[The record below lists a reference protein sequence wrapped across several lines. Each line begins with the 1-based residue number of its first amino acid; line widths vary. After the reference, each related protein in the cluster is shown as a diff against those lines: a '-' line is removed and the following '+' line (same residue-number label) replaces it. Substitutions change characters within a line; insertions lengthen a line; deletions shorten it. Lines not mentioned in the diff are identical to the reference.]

1 MYVCQLHFLRELRK
15 WHKIEV
21 GPGMPS
27 LTMFFDDVVIY
38 DCWLVCMIF
47 FFSETIINDAI
58 LLLNHQNI
66 YF

>member
-21 GPGMPS
+21 GTGMPS
-27 LTMFFDDVVIY
+27 LTMFFDDMVIY

-47 FFSETIINDAI
+47 VF
-58 LLLNHQNI
+58 
-66 YF
+66 

>member
-27 LTMFFDDVVIY
+27 LTMFFDDMVIY

-47 FFSETIINDAI
+47 VF
-58 LLLNHQNI
+58 
-66 YF
+66 